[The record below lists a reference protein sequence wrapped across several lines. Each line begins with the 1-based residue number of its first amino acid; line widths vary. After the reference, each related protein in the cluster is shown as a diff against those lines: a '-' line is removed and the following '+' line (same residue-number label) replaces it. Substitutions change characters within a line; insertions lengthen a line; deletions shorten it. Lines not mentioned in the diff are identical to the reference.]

1 MSSGS
6 SGSGSAGTYNL
17 LVIAAQRLNYYQLF
31 EGATVGGR
39 RVRVEQASWQQLAV
53 CSYADNGG
61 LVVSLAAS
69 PRPLPGSP
77 QGQSRSFNPDFVL
90 LRATT
95 VGDARTDYSHLLAAL
110 LHSNVPSINNLES
123 FYFSQNKVRAG
134 SRWHARTHA
143 PCEHRL
149 TAA

>member
-1 MSSGS
+1 MASSGS

-95 VGDARTDYSHLLAAL
+95 VGDARRLLAPARGAAAL
-110 LHSNVPSINNLES
+110 E
-123 FYFSQNKVRAG
+123 RAVDQQPRVVLLLSEQG
-134 SRWHARTHA
+134 TRWLALARAYT
-143 PCEHRL
+143 C
-149 TAA
+149 TM